1 MKERTPAINNIK
13 ALNLWKAKLSF
24 KNNKDTIINK
34 HPLPFIVLMILND
47 L

>member
-13 ALNLWKAKLSF
+13 ALNLWKEKLSL
-24 KNNKDTIINK
+24 KNNNDTIINK
-34 HPLPFIVLMILND
+34 VPLPFILLIILND